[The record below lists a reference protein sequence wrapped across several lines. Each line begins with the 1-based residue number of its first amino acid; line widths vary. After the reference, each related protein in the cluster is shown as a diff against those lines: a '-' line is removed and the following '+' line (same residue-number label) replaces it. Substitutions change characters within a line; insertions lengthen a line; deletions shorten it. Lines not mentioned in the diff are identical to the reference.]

1 MNARSSRSPAAGGA
15 ADDTAFK
22 AANRTRF
29 ETDLEFVQCLA
40 NPFYLQTLAQQSILS
55 SPAFLG
61 YLEYL
66 QYFKQPRY
74 ARFIQYPQCLHHLEL
89 CVKSESFREAIRHD
103 TTVGELAR
111 EQTEHWR
118 TWREELESYPATA
131 ATAPSQRLQS
141 GTGQVPDAKGS

>member
-1 MNARSSRSPAAGGA
+1 MHPLPAA
-15 ADDTAFK
+15 
-22 AANRTRF
+22 
-29 ETDLEFVQCLA
+29 
-40 NPFYLQTLAQQSILS
+40 LAQQSILS
-55 SPAFLG
+55 SPSFLG

-118 TWREELESYPATA
+118 TWREELESYPASATA
-131 ATAPSQRLQS
+131 APPEPLQ
-141 GTGQVPDAKGS
+141 GEAVQALEAKES

>member
-1 MNARSSRSPAAGGA
+1 MYPAAA
-15 ADDTAFK
+15 
-22 AANRTRF
+22 
-29 ETDLEFVQCLA
+29 
-40 NPFYLQTLAQQSILS
+40 LAQQSILS

-131 ATAPSQRLQS
+131 VTAPSRQLQS
-141 GTGQVPDAKGS
+141 GPGQVPEAKGS